1 MQDFNQL
8 KSTAD
13 ESKEY
18 TRAETASRIVVLG
31 IDISHESS
39 WRPEHHQYT
48 SSARHLATKVGVP
61 FNDGEGL
68 LAAVVVTLANQ
79 LSTGNPVGRPA
90 PLLLQAKIPGLAA
103 LSACGGTRW
112 FCEKDA

>member
-1 MQDFNQL
+1 MNPKNIQEQ
-8 KSTAD
+8 
-13 ESKEY
+13 
-18 TRAETASRIVVLG
+18 RQPPRIVLG

-48 SSARHLATKVGVP
+48 SSARHLATLEGRGST

-79 LSTGNPVGRPA
+79 LSTGNGRSASSTA
-90 PLLLQAKIPGLAA
+90 PTGKRYRASPPCLHAA
-103 LSACGGTRW
+103 AHDV
-112 FCEKDA
+112 CEKDA